1 MTKKDF
7 DNYMENDGKKLK
19 LNNYYEPLKGRD
31 NSKYKGQWN
40 NDRTQA
46 EGLGILINNGTG
58 LEDYTY
64 QGMFKNNVFNGPG
77 RLIRN

>member
-1 MTKKDF
+1 
-7 DNYMENDGKKLK
+7 MENDGKKLK

-31 NSKYKGQWN
+31 NSKYKSQWN

-64 QGMFKNNVFNGPG
+64 
-77 RLIRN
+77 